1 MLSLADELAVR
12 LDGKVPAEYMGVI
25 QNELAVL
32 LSYYEVKQISKE
44 IAVYEGYLPQHF
56 KAFFVTK
63 KIEGASEKTLNL
75 YMLRLKDFF
84 KAVNKPFE
92 EITANDVRI
101 YLYMYQK
108 EHNISNRT
116 LDSIRSALCSFFSW
130 SSGEGYCEKNI
141 MLAVRPIKYER
152 KRREALTDYELEE
165 LRAACNTPREEAIL
179 EFFYSTGCRVDE
191 LVKLNIEDVN
201 FEKGEVVLF
210 GKGSK
215 HRISYLNARAAVSLR
230 KYLHGRCDEC
240 PALFVKERGP
250 HTRLSKAGIE
260 KIIKQIGEKSGLE
273 RDVYP
278 HLIRHTT
285 ATHALQHG
293 MDVTNIQKMLG
304 HANIATT
311 MIYADVQSDDVRS
324 QHKKYVV

>member
-1 MLSLADELAVR
+1 
-12 LDGKVPAEYMGVI
+12 
-25 QNELAVL
+25 
-32 LSYYEVKQISKE
+32 
-44 IAVYEGYLPQHF
+44 
-56 KAFFVTK
+56 
-63 KIEGASEKTLNL
+63 
-75 YMLRLKDFF
+75 
-84 KAVNKPFE
+84 
-92 EITANDVRI
+92 
-101 YLYMYQK
+101 
-108 EHNISNRT
+108 
-116 LDSIRSALCSFFSW
+116 
-130 SSGEGYCEKNI
+130 
-141 MLAVRPIKYER
+141 MLAVRPIKYDR
-152 KRREALTDYELEE
+152 KHREALTDYELEE
-165 LRAACNTPREEAIL
+165 LRAACNTPREEAML

-230 KYLHGRCDEC
+230 KYLHDRCDEW
-240 PALFVKERGP
+240 PALFVKERSP
-250 HTRLSKAGIE
+250 NTRLSKAGIE
-260 KIIKQIGEKSGLE
+260 KIIKQLGEKSGLE

-293 MDVTNIQKMLG
+293 MDVTNIQKMHG

-324 QHKKYVV
+324 QQKKYVV

>member
-108 EHNISNRT
+108 EHHISNRT
-116 LDSIRSALCSFFSW
+116 LDSIRSALCSFFRGRPAKDTARKILCLQSVRSSMNGSAAKPLRTTNLRNFERRAIRPEKRRCW
-130 SSGEGYCEKNI
+130 SSFT
-141 MLAVRPIKYER
+141 AP
-152 KRREALTDYELEE
+152 
-165 LRAACNTPREEAIL
+165 AAAWMNL
-179 EFFYSTGCRVDE
+179 
-191 LVKLNIEDVN
+191 
-201 FEKGEVVLF
+201 
-210 GKGSK
+210 
-215 HRISYLNARAAVSLR
+215 
-230 KYLHGRCDEC
+230 
-240 PALFVKERGP
+240 
-250 HTRLSKAGIE
+250 
-260 KIIKQIGEKSGLE
+260 
-273 RDVYP
+273 
-278 HLIRHTT
+278 
-285 ATHALQHG
+285 
-293 MDVTNIQKMLG
+293 
-304 HANIATT
+304 
-311 MIYADVQSDDVRS
+311 
-324 QHKKYVV
+324 